1 VQVNVNV
8 VLAVKTP
15 VLCEPEVAFV
25 PDHAPEAVQELTF
38 VELHVSVEEDPE
50 VRELGL
56 AVS

>member
-1 VQVNVNV
+1 VNVE
-8 VLAVKTP
+8 LTVKTP

-25 PDHAPEAVQELTF
+25 PAHAPEAVQEFAF

-50 VRELGL
+50 ARELGL

>member
-1 VQVNVNV
+1 